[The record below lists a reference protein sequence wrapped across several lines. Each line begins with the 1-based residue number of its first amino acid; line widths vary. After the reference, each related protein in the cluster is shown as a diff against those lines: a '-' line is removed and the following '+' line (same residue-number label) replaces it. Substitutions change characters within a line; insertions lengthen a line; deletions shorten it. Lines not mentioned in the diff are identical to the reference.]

1 MSRRGHQGTR
11 GKIWK
16 QEEDETLIQVQV
28 WPSQEAKRMEKIYV
42 QREISVKIEI
52 APTIIQVATVTNIG
66 PHMQL
71 RNGYE
76 NGSDRTP

>member
-1 MSRRGHQGTR
+1 MQLH
-11 GKIWK
+11 
-16 QEEDETLIQVQV
+16 V
-28 WPSQEAKRMEKIYV
+28 WPNQEAKIMEKTYA

-52 APTIIQVATVTNIG
+52 VPSIIQVATVTNIG